1 MKSKLHTYCGERWR
15 GFKTQLT
22 SDYIKDGD
30 DKEKTPYEVYSFIDP
45 DVQEKF
51 VVSRT
56 TPTVVTGF

>member
-1 MKSKLHTYCGERWR
+1 MLAYCSERWR

-45 DVQEKF
+45 DV
-51 VVSRT
+51 
-56 TPTVVTGF
+56 